1 MFGASAACF
10 VAYAEAR
17 RTASPGDKW
26 GNEQVKGVA
35 AAEAANNSVSGANII
50 PLLTLGIPGSVAAV
64 LLGGVFLIH
73 GMHIES
79 RIFIEERDT
88 IYGLFASGLLCI
100 ATYYVIGYWGS
111 GLIGRAMAKLS
122 MRVIYPFI
130 FLPTIVVVYSLHNQ
144 MLDVMMMSVFG
155 FVGYFF

>member
-35 AAEAANNSVSGANII
+35 AAEAANNSVSSANII

-73 GMHIES
+73 GMHIEP
-79 RIFIEERDT
+79 RIFMNHVFLSRKEI
-88 IYGLFASGLLCI
+88 
-100 ATYYVIGYWGS
+100 
-111 GLIGRAMAKLS
+111 LS
-122 MRVIYPFI
+122 MDC
-130 FLPTIVVVYSLHNQ
+130 LP
-144 MLDVMMMSVFG
+144 LDY
-155 FVGYFF
+155 FV